1 MIDNTTNLPPAQI
14 ETDSS
19 TEVRTFF
26 DRYFTQE
33 VSFPSNQIDSVLG
46 FFLKRGFDEQSARS
60 TAIVLLNQARIENV
74 SPFKLIDTLKGLTD
88 VQLSQVVA
96 EVLNIYRE
104 KTSAVGYR
112 LTTTISLTPRKLPFE
127 TGDIDDNNH
136 LIVFEKPHQLDNKTK
151 VFYSNNNNSS
161 VQGLKNQSVY
171 YVAVVNEKKIKL
183 YTDRPLLN
191 LVPLTT
197 YLGMYPVYNSNDTY
211 VAGNIVAY
219 EKKLYVAR
227 TTTTGNVPTNIEF
240 FDLYTETHQ
249 LEQEPETKEVPVMEE
264 TFETRNIRQ

>member
-1 MIDNTTNLPPAQI
+1 MENVTNLPPAS
-14 ETDSS
+14 TDVDSS

-33 VSFPSNQIDSVLG
+33 VSFPSNQIDAVLG

-60 TAIVLLNQARIENV
+60 TAIVLLNQARLESV

-112 LTTTISLTPRKLPFE
+112 LTTTLSLTPRKLPFQ
-127 TGDIDDNNH
+127 TGDIEDDNH
-136 LIVFEKPHQLDNKTK
+136 IIVFEKPHQFGNQTK
-151 VFYSNNNNSS
+151 VFYINNNNPSIE
-161 VQGLKNQSVY
+161 GLKNQNVY
-171 YVAVVNEKKIKL
+171 YVSVVNERKIKL
-183 YTDRPLLN
+183 FKDRPLLN

-197 YLGMYPVYNSNDTY
+197 YLGMYPTYDPADTY
-211 VAGNIVAY
+211 AVGDKVAY
-219 EKKLYVAR
+219 NKKLYVA
-227 TTTTGNVPTNIEF
+227 TATSTGNLPTDNNF

-249 LEQEPETKEVPVMEE
+249 LEEEPGTKEIPVVEE